1 MSQEDNIE
9 LNLVNKNSTT
19 TNTKN
24 LNRSVEFDRSLS
36 FGSKIKTFA
45 KYFVVFGL
53 IVSTLLTIWA
63 TAGKLGGPPLPADT
77 QTQNLNNLSKLLEA
91 LQTVAAPVARFRPIR
106 YPRTNSSDLVAWRP
120 N

>member
-9 LNLVNKNSTT
+9 LNLANKNST

-24 LNRSVEFDRSLS
+24 LNRSVEFERSLS

-63 TAGKLGGPPLPADT
+63 TAGKLGGPSIPADT

-91 LQTVAAPVARFRPIR
+91 LQTVSAPVARFRPLR
-106 YPRTNSSDLVAWRP
+106 YPPTNSSDLVAWRP